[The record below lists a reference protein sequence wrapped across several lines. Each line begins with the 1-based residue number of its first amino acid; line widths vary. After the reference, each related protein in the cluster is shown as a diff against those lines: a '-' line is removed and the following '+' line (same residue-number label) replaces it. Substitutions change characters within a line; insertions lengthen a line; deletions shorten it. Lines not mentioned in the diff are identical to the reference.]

1 MNSQYLGGNRNKK
14 REFVKADS
22 FNIRN
27 FAKRSNLPTGVTSS
41 GGGLGAAQP
50 SQSYVAGSALTTGK
64 ERSKKLQLGTQNM
77 RGIADITAIPTIQ
90 LAESAPQMKDAPMH
104 SGSGYKG

>member
-1 MNSQYLGGNRNKK
+1 LNSQYLGGNRNKK

-41 GGGLGAAQP
+41 GSGLTSAHPPQP
-50 SQSYVAGSALTTGK
+50 TSSALTTGK

-90 LAESAPQMKDAPMH
+90 LADSAPQMRIVSPIHAA
-104 SGSGYKG
+104 SG